1 MSSRSSTSSPSY
13 DFSGKLALVTGASR
27 GLGYACAKALAE
39 AGAHVLLVGR
49 TQGALE
55 ELYDTITQAG
65 GEATGVPMDVG
76 DADAIDRLGAAL
88 AERWGRLDML
98 VGNAG
103 LLGSLTPTAHIDPD
117 EFEKT
122 MAVNVTATAR
132 LIRAMEPLLMQAET
146 PRAVF
151 VTSGAASKA
160 LPYWGTYAVSKAA
173 LNALVQTWA
182 NEHANDKL
190 RANLLSPG
198 PVRTAMR
205 AQAMPGEDPQ
215 TLPDPADI
223 APLFLQMLDAGFD
236 QTGEIMRYQG

>member
-1 MSSRSSTSSPSY
+1 
-13 DFSGKLALVTGASR
+13 
-27 GLGYACAKALAE
+27 
-39 AGAHVLLVGR
+39 
-49 TQGALE
+49 
-55 ELYDTITQAG
+55 
-65 GEATGVPMDVG
+65 MDVG

-122 MAVNVTATAR
+122 MAVNVTANAR

-215 TLPDPADI
+215 TLPEPADI